1 MPVEGRGLSSEP
13 TLKAGKD
20 GRLGNLAT
28 PESVQKLQTALH
40 AKAKD
45 QPKSR
50 FYALYDKVYRMDVL
64 AHAYACCRS
73 NKGAAGVDGVT
84 FEDVE
89 TYGAE
94 RWLGELAQQ
103 LREGTY
109 RPGAVRRVFIPK
121 PNGKL
126 RPLGIARLADR
137 VCQMAAMLVLGPIF
151 EADMPQEQYAYRQNR
166 NAQDAVREVV
176 RLLRSGYS
184 DIVDADLAS
193 YFDTI
198 PHAELIKSVA
208 RRIVDRHVLHLI
220 KMWLEAPVEEQDAR
234 GRKKRTTVNRDTRQG
249 IPQGSPISPLFSNIY
264 MRRFVLG
271 WKQTGL
277 EHRLGARGVSYAD
290 DLVICC
296 IRNNAPK
303 ALDAMR
309 RVMGL
314 LKLTV
319 NEDKTRICRIPAE
332 EFDFLGYTFGRR
344 YSTRNGRPYIAARP
358 SRKSIKRMMEAV
370 RIQTAHDRE
379 WMDAEEV
386 VEELNR
392 KLGGWANYFN
402 LGTVGPAYRS
412 IDNYTT
418 MRLRRWLCQKHK
430 VRGKGSMRF
439 SHEHLYQKLGLI
451 RLPRLPHSPLWA
463 KE

>member
-1 MPVEGRGLSSEP
+1 MPGEGRGLSSEP

-28 PESVQKLQTALH
+28 PASVQKLQTALH

-45 QPKSR
+45 EPKFR
-50 FYALYDKVYRMDVL
+50 FYALYDKIYRLDVL
-64 AHAYACCRS
+64 AHAYARCRS

-89 TYGAE
+89 AYGEE

-103 LREGTY
+103 LRDGTY

-137 VCQMAAMLVLGPIF
+137 TCQMAAMLVLGPIF

-184 DIVDADLAS
+184 DTVDADLAS
-193 YFDTI
+193 YFDSI
-198 PHAELIKSVA
+198 PHAELLKSVA
-208 RRIVDRHVLHLI
+208 RRIVDRRVLHLV
-220 KMWLEAPVEEQDAR
+220 KMWLDAPVEDEDER
-234 GRKKRTTVNRDTRQG
+234 GRKKRTTINRDTRQG
-249 IPQGSPISPLFSNIY
+249 IPQGSPVSPLFSNIY

-277 EHRLGARGVSYAD
+277 EHRLGAQIVSYAD

-296 IRNNAPK
+296 RRDNAPK

-309 RVMGL
+309 QMMGL

-319 NEDKTRICRIPAE
+319 NEEKTRICRIPE
-332 EFDFLGYTFGRR
+332 DEFDFVGYTFGRR
-344 YSTRNGRPYIAARP
+344 YSSRNGRPYIAARP
-358 SRKSIKRMMEAV
+358 SKKSIKRMMEAV

-379 WMDAEEV
+379 WMEAAEV
-386 VEELNR
+386 VQELNR

-439 SHEHLYQKLGLI
+439 SHEHLYKKLGLI
-451 RLPRLPHSPLWA
+451 RLPRLPHSPLCA
-463 KE
+463 KA